1 MIRTGK
7 WVCTALLTATLIVP
21 GFAFASGPSG
31 KYRNA
36 LSEPAGK
43 IISRISGI
51 SKLDPAQQGS
61 KLPFLIDALYH
72 RNAMVAE
79 AAGGEIGQL
88 QVDVSS
94 AIPHLMTKMRTARGR
109 DGNIYA
115 LFLAKIGSPAVP
127 ALRDALTTEDPVLRK
142 RTCNAFK
149 LMERSEAHSR
159 FCDF

>member
-1 MIRTGK
+1 MMTRARF
-7 WVCTALLTATLIVP
+7 VCAAIVVGLLSVP
-21 GFAFASGPSG
+21 QLASAIGPSG
-31 KYRNA
+31 KHHGH
-36 LSEPAGK
+36 LSQSTGK
-43 IISRISGI
+43 IVNMISGV
-51 SKLDPAQQGS
+51 SKMAPAQQAE

-72 RNAMVAE
+72 RNPMVAE

-88 QVDVSS
+88 SVDISS
-94 AIPHLMTKMRTARGR
+94 AIPHLMGKMKTARGR

-115 LFLAKIGSPAVP
+115 LFIAKIGTPAIP

-142 RTCNAFK
+142 RTCSAFK